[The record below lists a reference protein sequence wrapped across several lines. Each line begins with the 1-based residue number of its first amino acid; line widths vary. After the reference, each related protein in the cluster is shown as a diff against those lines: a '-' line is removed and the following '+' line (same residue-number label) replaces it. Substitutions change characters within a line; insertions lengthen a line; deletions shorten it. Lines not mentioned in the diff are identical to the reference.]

1 MYKKVAHHVIEH
13 IVPTPDNSFVPH
25 ILKGP
30 AVWAMLGVSV
40 ALLGF
45 SQFLRTTDYLNI
57 NAEVYPTVLVQMTN
71 EDRIASGM
79 QPLAVNPVLE
89 RAAYLKVQDMVAK
102 NYFAHTSPEGV
113 SPWYWFKQAGY
124 TFRFAGENLAVNF
137 SESSDVQQAWL
148 NSPAHRA
155 NVLNPNFTEMGI
167 ATAYGTYKGVNTA
180 YVVELFGTPATS
192 SRTAVVPTTPIR
204 PSSQVQQESSVTD
217 SRVAGESIDT
227 LRTIDESPSF
237 VSVENTDPTLVVQ
250 PASTTTEPRVSW
262 FSRFMLNID
271 KHIGTVLE
279 VFVGALII
287 AMAGLATREHQK
299 HHRRHFAYGLLMVI
313 VLSSM
318 LFVGR
323 IGVFAETPSA
333 QIQLPYLEF

>member
-1 MYKKVAHHVIEH
+1 MYKRIADHVVQH
-13 IVPTPDNSFVPH
+13 VVPTKDNGFIPR
-25 ILKGP
+25 ILKEQ
-30 AVWAMLGVSV
+30 AIWAMLGVGI

-71 EDRIASGM
+71 QDRIASGL
-79 QPLAVNPVLE
+79 QPLQVNPILQ
-89 RAAYLKVQDMVAK
+89 RAAYLKVQDMVAN
-102 NYFAHTSPEGV
+102 NYFAHTSPSGIT
-113 SPWYWFKQAGY
+113 PWHWFKEAGY

-137 SESSDVQQAWL
+137 TESTDVQRAWL
-148 NSPAHRA
+148 DSPTHRA
-155 NVLNPNFTEMGI
+155 NVLNPNFSEIGI
-167 ATAYGTYKGVNTA
+167 ATAYGTYKGLNTA
-180 YVVELFGTPATS
+180 YVVELFGTPAVS
-192 SRTAVVPTTPIR
+192 QEVSVVPTVTTP
-204 PSSQVQQESSVTD
+204 SVKDTTVVPTD
-217 SRVAGESIDT
+217 ERVAGESTDT

-250 PASTTTEPRVSW
+250 PATTTPEPEVSW

-271 KHIGTVLE
+271 TYIGAVLE
-279 VFVGALII
+279 VFVIALVV

-299 HHRRHFAYGLLMVI
+299 HHRRHFAYGLIMI
-313 VLSSM
+313 VVLASM

-333 QIQLPYLEF
+333 QAQLPYLEF